1 MPRVAPAARIRIV
14 QAVANLQRL
23 RHEMGR
29 LSEKDE
35 DYQKKKRAL
44 AAVIKELQSG
54 SDEAQEISSEHALTQ
69 SSHKERS
76 GSLSRSRSKSSSRPA
91 HC

>member
-1 MPRVAPAARIRIV
+1 MPRVPPAERIRIV

-23 RHEMGR
+23 RREMGR

-35 DYQKKKRAL
+35 DYEKKKRAL

-54 SDEAQEISSEHALTQ
+54 SD
-69 SSHKERS
+69 
-76 GSLSRSRSKSSSRPA
+76 SRSR
-91 HC
+91 